1 MAHMRDDAK
10 SWLVDHHLGD
20 LEPLLVDTGFL
31 TLASILSITDEYV
44 STSSSLNWR

>member
-10 SWLVDHHLGD
+10 SWLVD